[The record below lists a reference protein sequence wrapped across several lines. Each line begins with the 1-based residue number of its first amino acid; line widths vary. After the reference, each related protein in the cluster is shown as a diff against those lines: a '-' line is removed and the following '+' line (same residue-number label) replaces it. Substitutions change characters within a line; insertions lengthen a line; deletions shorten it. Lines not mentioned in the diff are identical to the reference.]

1 MYKTLILNE
10 LKSQKEA
17 LSIPYESIATRAGIG
32 IATVKRTFAGSDI
45 SFDTLEKIAMALD
58 CELSIK
64 PKHSAK
70 SLYKSQV
77 QKKAQEIVERVLQTS
92 ALEDQAVDRE
102 AQKKMLTQAKVMIAK
117 MPKSQIWG

>member
-1 MYKTLILNE
+1 MYKTFILNE

-17 LSIPYESIATRAGIG
+17 LCIPYESIATRAGVG
-32 IATVKRTFAGSDI
+32 IATVKRTFAGSDT

-77 QKKAQEIVERVLQTS
+77 EKKAQEIVMRVMQTS
-92 ALEDQAVDRE
+92 ALEDQALSSE
-102 AQKKMLTQAKVMIAK
+102 AQKKMLTQAKAMITK

>member
-17 LSIPYESIATRAGIG
+17 LCIPYESIATRAGIG

-45 SFDTLEKIAMALD
+45 SFDTLEKIAIALD

-77 QKKAQEIVERVLQTS
+77 EKKAQEIVARVMHTS
-92 ALEDQAVDRE
+92 ALEDQALGGE
-102 AQKKMLTQAKVMIAK
+102 AQKKMLTEAKAMIAK